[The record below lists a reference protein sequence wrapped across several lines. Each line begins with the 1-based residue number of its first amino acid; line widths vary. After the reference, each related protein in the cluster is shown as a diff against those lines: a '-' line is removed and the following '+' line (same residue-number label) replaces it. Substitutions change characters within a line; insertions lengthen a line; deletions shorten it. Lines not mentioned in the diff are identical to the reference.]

1 MRINCVLG
9 PFLPVPPYMGGAV
22 ERVWQNL
29 CAEFSNQGH
38 QVNLISRQYKDL
50 ALSENCDGVS
60 YIRVKSFDGPK
71 SKILYRILDLI
82 YALRICVMLPKADV
96 TVTNSVSLPFIIPRG
111 RAGKIYMSVARFPK
125 GQMALYRRVD
135 RIQCV
140 SSHVAQA
147 VIAQSPSV
155 AELVC
160 TIPNAIGSGFADAID
175 DHRGSREKTVL
186 FVGRVAKEK
195 SVETLIRAF
204 ARVSRQFPD
213 WQLSI
218 VGPHQTALGGDGD
231 DYLRELQTL
240 GASLGAAVTFAGP
253 IFDEA
258 SLISRLKTSE
268 IFVYPS
274 IAAKGEALPLAPLE
288 AMACGCAV
296 IVSSLDCFTDY
307 IEDGRT
313 GLTFDHNDTDGD
325 ALADQLERLMRD
337 RPLREKLGLAAT
349 QTARHFTRSVVARKY
364 LEDFQALTEPA

>member
-29 CAEFSNQGH
+29 CAEFSSQGH

-50 ALSENCDGVS
+50 ALSENCDGVR

-147 VIAQSPSV
+147 VISQSPSV
-155 AELVC
+155 AQLVC
-160 TIPNAIGSGFADAID
+160 TIPNAIGSCFADAID
-175 DHRGSREKTVL
+175 EHRGLREKTVL

-195 SVETLIRAF
+195 NVETLIRGF
-204 ARVSRQFPD
+204 ARVSRLFPD
-213 WQLSI
+213 WRLSI

-231 DYLRELQTL
+231 DYLRELQAL
-240 GASLGAAVTFAGP
+240 AGSLDAPVTFAGP
-253 IFDEA
+253 VFDEA

-307 IEDGRT
+307 IDDGRT
-313 GLTFDHNDTDGD
+313 GLTFDHKNTNGD
-325 ALADQLERLMRD
+325 ALADQLQTLMRD
-337 RPLREKLGLAAT
+337 RSLREKLGSAASH
-349 QTARHFTRSVVARKY
+349 TARQFTKSVVARKY
-364 LEDFQALTEPA
+364 LQDFTALTASA